1 MTAPTYKRGDAH
13 APPQRHRFQL
23 SEWLADVFRL
33 VAMDLR
39 QFFDNKLYSVSTF
52 LTSVSMVLAF
62 GAATDQMASPT
73 ADAANFFDFVFP
85 GILAAGIM
93 FSCTYTVGYT
103 IIVDRNRRTIEDLIL
118 SPLSYS
124 GFLVARFVGVIL
136 KCLFQ
141 FAAVLVLGIVV
152 FDAAVESV
160 PLATLAFVTGCLAFA
175 GLGVVV
181 ATFSTEI
188 SFPAVVN
195 IIVIPL
201 MYFAGV
207 FFPLQNLGWVG
218 DVMERLPLSVDVEL
232 FRAATGQG
240 PSASGEALA
249 LAVGYAVVAVVV
261 SAYAFRR
268 RIGRG

>member
-1 MTAPTYKRGDAH
+1 MTTPTGRTTPRAAH
-13 APPQRHRFQL
+13 RPDRTG
-23 SEWLADVFRL
+23 WLADVLNL
-33 VAMDLR
+33 VVLDLR
-39 QFFDNKLYSVSTF
+39 QFFDNRLFAISTF

-62 GAATDQMASPT
+62 GAATDQMASPSR
-73 ADAANFFDFVFP
+73 DAATYFGFVFP

-103 IIVDRNRRTIEDLIL
+103 IIIDRNRRTIEDLIL

-124 GFLVARFVGVIL
+124 GFLLARLAGVVV

-141 FAAVLVLGIVV
+141 FALVLVLGVLV
-152 FDAAVESV
+152 FDATIDSK
-160 PLATLAFVTGCLAFA
+160 PLLALAFVSGCLTFA
-175 GLGVVV
+175 GLGTLV
-181 ATFSTEI
+181 ATYTNEV

-207 FFPLQNLGWVG
+207 FFPLHNLGTVG
-218 DVMERLPLSVDVEL
+218 EILERLPLSVHVDV
-232 FRAATGQG
+232 FRAATGEG
-240 PSASGEALA
+240 PSPSAATLLLTAAYAL
-249 LAVGYAVVAVVV
+249 LTVGVA
-261 SAYAFRR
+261 AFAFRR